1 MRAPLAVYTDLDD
14 GDDPT
19 PGMDLLR
26 ANGFQVYYAQSRDPD
41 VIAAAARDATAL
53 LVGYAPIDDA
63 LLERLPKLRVISL
76 LSNGSD
82 NVDVEAASRRGIW
95 VATVGPVASEE
106 VATHAWALTLA
117 LIRRLPYFMR
127 SGVEHPWDARPT
139 EAPRRLSEL
148 TVGILGLGSI
158 GRRYAEFA
166 SAAVRRVVTAERPGA
181 AAVPGVGTA
190 PYAEVLAISDV
201 LGVFLPLTKD
211 TRGLL
216 DASAY
221 ARMPRG
227 AHVVN
232 VSRGAVVD
240 ADALLAAVDS
250 GHLAGA
256 ALDVFEQEPLPAS
269 HPLLEHPRVITTPHV
284 GFLSDI
290 TDAEY
295 VRRQADAVV
304 TWRVNGRP
312 DRAINRVAV
321 RS

>member
-26 ANGFQVYYAQSRDPD
+26 ANGFQVDYAQSRDPD

-53 LVGYAPIDDA
+53 LVGYAPIDEA

-166 SAAVRRVVTAERPGA
+166 SAAVRRVVAAERPGA

-190 PYAEVLAISDV
+190 PYAEVLAVSDV

>member
-19 PGMDLLR
+19 VGMELLR
-26 ANGFQVYYAQSRDPD
+26 ANGFEVAFADSRDPD
-41 VIAAAARDATAL
+41 VIAAAARDAEAL
-53 LVGYAPIDDA
+53 LVGYAPVDDA

-82 NVDVEAASRRGIW
+82 NVDVQAASRRGIW

-117 LIRRLPYFMR
+117 LIRRLPYFMV
-127 SGVEHPWDARPT
+127 SGVEHRWDARPVD
-139 EAPRRLSEL
+139 APRRLSEL
-148 TVGILGLGSI
+148 TIGILGLGSI

-166 SAAVRRVVTAERPGA
+166 AGAARRVVAAERPGA
-181 AAVPGVGTA
+181 VAPPGVDTA
-190 PYAEVLAISDV
+190 PYTEVLAASDV
-201 LGVFLPLTKD
+201 IGVFLPLTD
-211 TRGLL
+211 QTRGLL
-216 DASAY
+216 GADAF

-240 ADALLAAVDS
+240 GEALLAAVDS

-256 ALDVFEQEPLPAS
+256 ALDVFAHEPLPAS
-269 HPLLEHPRVITTPHV
+269 HPLLVHPRVITTPHV
-284 GFLSDI
+284 GFLSDA

-304 TWRVNGRP
+304 SWRATGRP
-312 DRAINRVAV
+312 DRAINRVAG
-321 RS
+321 SS

>member
-1 MRAPLAVYTDLDD
+1 MPKVLISDKLSPAAIEIFRRRGIEVDFKPGLSPAELRAVIGPYDGLAVRSATKVTRELLD
-14 GDDPT
+14 
-19 PGMDLLR
+19 
-26 ANGFQVYYAQSRDPD
+26 
-41 VIAAAARDATAL
+41 AAAN
-53 LVGYAPIDDA
+53 
-63 LLERLPKLRVISL
+63 LRVVGRAGI
-76 LSNGSD
+76 GVD

-95 VATVGPVASEE
+95 VATVGAVASEE

-117 LIRRLPYFMR
+117 LIRRLPFFMGC
-127 SGVEHPWDARPT
+127 GVAHPWDARPA

-148 TVGILGLGSI
+148 TVGVLGLGSI

-166 SAAVRRVVTAERPGA
+166 SAAARRVVAAERPGA
-181 AAVPGVGTA
+181 VAMPGVDMA
-190 PYAEVLAISDV
+190 PYADVLAVSDV
-201 LGVFLPLTKD
+201 LGVFLPLTED

-216 DASAY
+216 DADAY

-240 ADALLAAVDS
+240 AEALLAAVDS

-256 ALDVFEQEPLPAS
+256 ALDVFAQEPLPAS
-269 HPLLEHPRVITTPHV
+269 HPLLGHPRVLTTPHV
-284 GFLSDI
+284 GFLSDA

-304 TWRVNGRP
+304 SWRTSGRP
-312 DRAINRVAV
+312 DRAINRAAV

>member
-19 PGMDLLR
+19 VGMELLR
-26 ANGFQVYYAQSRDPD
+26 ANGFDVDYAQSRDPD
-41 VIAAAARDATAL
+41 VVAVAARNAEAL
-53 LVGYAPIDDA
+53 LVGYAPVDDA

-95 VATVGPVASEE
+95 VATVGAVASEE

-117 LIRRLPYFMR
+117 LIRRLPFFMR
-127 SGVEHPWDARPT
+127 SGVEHPWDARPV

-148 TVGILGLGSI
+148 TVGVLGLGSI
-158 GRRYAEFA
+158 GRRYATFA
-166 SAAVRRVVTAERPGA
+166 SAAAHRVVAVDRPGA
-181 AAVPGVGTA
+181 VAVPGVDA
-190 PYAEVLAISDV
+190 VPYPELLAVSDV
-201 LGVFLPLTKD
+201 LAVFLPLTDD

-216 DASAY
+216 DADAL
-221 ARMPRG
+221 AQMPRG

-240 ADALLAAVDS
+240 AEALLAAVDS
-250 GHLAGA
+250 GQLAGA
-256 ALDVFEQEPLPAS
+256 ALDVFAREPLPAS
-269 HPLLEHPRVITTPHV
+269 HPLLDHPRVITTPHV
-284 GFLSDI
+284 GFLSDR

-304 TWRVNGRP
+304 SWRANGRP
-312 DRAINRVAV
+312 NRAVNEV
-321 RS
+321 RT

>member
-19 PGMDLLR
+19 PGMELLR
-26 ANGFQVYYAQSRDPD
+26 ANGFEVDYAQSRDPD
-41 VIAAAARDATAL
+41 VLAAAARNAEAL
-53 LVGYAPIDDA
+53 LVGYAPVDDA

-82 NVDVEAASRRGIW
+82 NVDVEAASRRGVW

-117 LIRRLPYFMR
+117 LIRRLPFFMR
-127 SGVEHPWDARPT
+127 SGVEHPWDARPA
-139 EAPRRLSEL
+139 EAPRRLSDL
-148 TVGILGLGSI
+148 VVGILGLGSI

-166 SAAVRRVVTAERPGA
+166 RGAARRVVAVERPGA
-181 AAVPGVGTA
+181 AVVPGVDGV
-190 PYAEVLAISDV
+190 PYAELLAVSDV
-201 LGVFLPLTKD
+201 LAVFLPLTDD

-216 DASAY
+216 DAA
-221 ARMPRG
+221 AFAQMPRG
-227 AHVVN
+227 SHVVN

-240 ADALLAAVDS
+240 ADALLAAVES
-250 GHLAGA
+250 GQLAGA
-256 ALDVFEQEPLPAS
+256 ALDVFTQEPLPAS
-269 HPLLEHPRVITTPHV
+269 HPLLAHPRVFTTPHV
-284 GFLSDI
+284 GFLSDK

-304 TWRVNGRP
+304 SWRTNGRP
-312 DRAINRVAV
+312 NRAINEV
-321 RS
+321 RP